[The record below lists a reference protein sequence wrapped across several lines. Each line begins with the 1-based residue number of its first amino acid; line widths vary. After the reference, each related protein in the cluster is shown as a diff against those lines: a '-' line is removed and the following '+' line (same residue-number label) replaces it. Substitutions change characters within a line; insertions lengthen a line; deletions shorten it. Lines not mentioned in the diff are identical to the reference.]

1 MIQEDA
7 NGVCVMVRINTQ
19 SGRFRIYK
27 KSDRLV
33 VDIKNRPEKGKAN
46 AEIAA
51 KMGKMLGKDVGI
63 VKGFKS
69 RDKTIL
75 IRNVSK
81 EEFLGFLDSE

>member
-33 VDIKNRPEKGKAN
+33 VDIKNRPEKG
-46 AEIAA
+46 I
-51 KMGKMLGKDVGI
+51 
-63 VKGFKS
+63 
-69 RDKTIL
+69 
-75 IRNVSK
+75 
-81 EEFLGFLDSE
+81 